1 MRARDLMIGDWVL
14 MNSGPAKVTKTYE
27 DSIIFEDKFGV
38 GLSQDS
44 FGMPLSEEILE
55 NNFPKRDSE
64 ADYVKE
70 RMESGFSVNWF
81 PISDLDGV
89 FFLILDM
96 PYKLDSARIEHIHKG
111 TFKYVHEVQHLLRLC
126 GIDKE
131 ITL

>member
-1 MRARDLMIGDWVL
+1 MNAEELMIGDWVQFPF
-14 MNSGPAKVTKTYE
+14 GIRKVTE
-27 DSIIFEDKFGV
+27 
-38 GLSQDS
+38 LDS
-44 FGMPLSEEILE
+44 FLDKVLSEDCSVTEVDAIPLTVEILE
-55 NNFPKRDSE
+55 KNFPKRDSE

-70 RMESGFSVNWF
+70 RKDFGFSVNWF

-111 TFKYVHEVQHLLRLC
+111 TFKYVHDVQHLLRVC

-131 ITL
+131 IEL

>member
-1 MRARDLMIGDWVL
+1 MRAKDLMIGDWVL
-14 MNSGPAKVTKTYE
+14 MNSGPAKVSKTYE
-27 DSIIFEDKFGV
+27 DSIIFEDKFGA
-38 GLSQDS
+38 GISQDS
-44 FGMPLSEEILE
+44 FGVPLSEELLE
-55 NNFPKRDSE
+55 KNFPKRDSE

-131 ITL
+131 ISL

>member
-1 MRARDLMIGDWVL
+1 MIGDWVL